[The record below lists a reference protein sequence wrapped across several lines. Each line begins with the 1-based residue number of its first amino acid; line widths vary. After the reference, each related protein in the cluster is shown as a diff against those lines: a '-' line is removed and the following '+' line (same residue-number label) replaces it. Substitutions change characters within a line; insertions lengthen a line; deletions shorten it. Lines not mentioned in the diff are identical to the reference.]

1 MLSSRN
7 DSPDC
12 LHPIVDSVSNRLVRF
27 NSARMAVSMAD
38 SSRTGFALEAYDPAF
53 LDTLEE
59 LIRQAGAG

>member
-38 SSRTGFALEAYDPAF
+38 SSRTGFALEAGFLPAEMQIE
-53 LDTLEE
+53 D
-59 LIRQAGAG
+59 GA